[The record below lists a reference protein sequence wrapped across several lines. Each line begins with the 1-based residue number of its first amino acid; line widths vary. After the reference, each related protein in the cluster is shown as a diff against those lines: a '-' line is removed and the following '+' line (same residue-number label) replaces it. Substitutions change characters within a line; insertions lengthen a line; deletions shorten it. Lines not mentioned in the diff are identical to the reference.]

1 MTAGVEV
8 SNKDMES
15 IVQDHEKRILALE
28 QNYSEVKK
36 ELTIVQTSQ
45 SEIKGTLIEE
55 GVKQRELINKQREE
69 MENQRK
75 EQRKEQKEQRK
86 EQKELMDQLISHTL
100 GIKKNNNSKVWEL
113 LLAVLGGGG
122 FFYAVIDLIA
132 KNL

>member
-1 MTAGVEV
+1 MTVGVEV
-8 SNKDMES
+8 SNKNMES

-69 MENQRK
+69 IEGQRK
-75 EQRKEQKEQRK
+75 EQNDLLQ
-86 EQKELMDQLISHTL
+86 QLITHTL
-100 GIKKNNNSKVWEL
+100 GIKQNNNKNIWK
-113 LLAVLGGGG
+113 LALAFAGGGG
-122 FFYAVIDLIA
+122 FLYAVFDLIV
-132 KNL
+132 KNI

>member
-1 MTAGVEV
+1 MPAGVEV

-69 MENQRK
+69 IES
-75 EQRKEQKEQRK
+75 QRKEQKD
-86 EQKELMDQLISHTL
+86 LMQQLITHTL
-100 GIKKNNNSKVWEL
+100 GIKQNNNKNIWK
-113 LLAVLGGGG
+113 LALAFAGGGG
-122 FFYAVIDLIA
+122 FLYAVVDLIA